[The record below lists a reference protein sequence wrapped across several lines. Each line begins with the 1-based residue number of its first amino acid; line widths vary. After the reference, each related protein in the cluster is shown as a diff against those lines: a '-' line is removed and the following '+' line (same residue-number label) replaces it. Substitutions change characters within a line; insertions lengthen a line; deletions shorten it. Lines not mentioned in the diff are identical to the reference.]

1 MKKKSYLLAVIE
13 GTLEFCGVSVKFE
26 VTYTIRREGTSLY
39 IERVIS
45 SGENLLYFI
54 LSSPYSAL
62 GLPECKHG
70 VGDLERLY
78 NLLQSEFKFPE
89 KIPDEIT
96 TKCYKIK
103 YKPIKIVPAE
113 KILAKILEDYILEK
127 L

>member
-26 VTYTIRREGTSLY
+26 VTYTIRREGTSVY

-45 SGENLLYFI
+45 SGENLLYFV
-54 LSSPYSAL
+54 LSSPSNEL
-62 GLPECKHG
+62 GLPKWDRG
-70 VGDLERLY
+70 IGSLEELY
-78 NLLQSEFKFPE
+78 NLLQSEFK
-89 KIPDEIT
+89 IPDEVSAN
-96 TKCYKIK
+96 CYKIK
-103 YKPIKIVPAE
+103 YKVIKIVPAK